1 MSPGDSSPFPSP
13 NEISGAGSGERFAH
27 FVVNRL
33 PDGQLDVLGRGG
45 MGITYRAFDTQLDRA
60 VALKV
65 ISPQWMDDTEVRSR
79 FAREA
84 RAAARLQHPNIA
96 AVLYQGMEGSACF
109 YAMELV
115 VGETL
120 ETYIKRVGPIAPVHA
135 LKIAR
140 QIALALGAAAKEGVL
155 HRDLK
160 PGNVMLTSYA
170 EGGELHA
177 KVIDFGLAKVLS
189 DVPAS
194 YTTGGFVGTPGFA
207 SPEQCSEEELDS
219 RSDLYSLGA
228 TLWFMVAGRPPFSGS
243 LLAVIQAQA
252 VEPPPFAELGSIP
265 TPLRLILERLLG
277 KFPDE
282 RPATPSE
289 AVREIEVVLEALEE
303 KGDGFHPLG
312 VVPAAPITRVATRAR
327 THFTL
332 PEPEKKPSR
341 LLPMTIGV
349 AVVATG
355 AALFFAGRS
364 STLPPVASAKPTA
377 MPDSAPAPESR
388 PQPGLG
394 PDATPVP
401 PPPPRY
407 RAEWVN
413 SLGMKFVPIP
423 NERVQVSIWET
434 RVRDFETF
442 VKALNYR
449 DADRPDSEGHTWRNP
464 GFPQD
469 PDHPVVYVSVNDA
482 SRFCQWLTQ
491 VERASG
497 RIGGN
502 QSYRLP
508 TRLEWDESTG
518 FPPPRNG
525 MGGPPDGNGFGGRPG
540 GPPPNGDP
548 PTFAGPPPSGNPLDG
563 QPPNGP
569 RPDGP
574 PRPGDGVWRIPNNP
588 GNAVPPFLWGTQSWP
603 PEPGAGN
610 YADNSG
616 SDAHAVPSGIAGYR
630 DGWAFTAPS
639 GRFRANALGVFDMSG
654 NVWEMI
660 MDGPPEA
667 GQFMMLGGSWRSAS
681 QGELRLRASNTLGVD
696 QRRSD
701 LGFRCVLAD

>member
-1 MSPGDSSPFPSP
+1 MTSGDRTPLSP
-13 NEISGAGSGERFAH
+13 NRSAGTTGSERFAH

-33 PDGQLDVLGRGG
+33 PDGQFDVLGRGG
-45 MGITYRAFDTQLDRA
+45 MGVTYRALDTQLDRA

-65 ISPQWMDDTEVRSR
+65 ISPQWMDDAEVRSR

-135 LKIAR
+135 LKLAR

-160 PGNVMLTSYA
+160 PGNVMVTRY
-170 EGGELHA
+170 GDDDELHA

-194 YTTGGFVGTPGFA
+194 YVTGGFVGTPGFA

-303 KGDGFHPLG
+303 KRDGLHPLG
-312 VVPAAPITRVATRAR
+312 VAPAAPVPRMASRTRN
-327 THFTL
+327 TL
-332 PEPEKKPSR
+332 ISSAQPAPTPSR
-341 LLPMTIGV
+341 LLPIAIGI
-349 AVVATG
+349 AVVATA
-355 AALFFAGRS
+355 AALYFAGRS
-364 STLPPVASAKPTA
+364 STSPQPSSSAPSSNPNPALPPQARV
-377 MPDSAPAPESR
+377 
-388 PQPGLG
+388 
-394 PDATPVP
+394 PV
-401 PPPPRY
+401 
-407 RAEWVN
+407 EWAN
-413 SLGMKFVPIP
+413 SLGMKFVQIP
-423 NERVQVSIWET
+423 NERVQMAVWET

-442 VKALNYR
+442 VKAANYQ
-449 DADRPDSEGHTWRNP
+449 DADRPDPDGRTWRQP
-464 GFPQD
+464 GFAQD
-469 PDHPVVYVSVNDA
+469 PNHPVVYVTLNDA
-482 SRFCQWLTQ
+482 MHFCQWLTQ
-491 VERASG
+491 TERAAG
-497 RIGGN
+497 RIKPT

-508 TRLEWDESTG
+508 TRLEWDQSTG
-518 FPPPRNG
+518 FPMPRDANRPEGGARFFPPQNG
-525 MGGPPDGNGFGGRPG
+525 GGPGS
-540 GPPPNGDP
+540 PPP
-548 PTFAGPPPSGNPLDG
+548 PPPGDGSGSFPG
-563 QPPNGP
+563 QPPGQPLGGQPPAGRLPEGARPAGGP
-569 RPDGP
+569 RPNVNGRPDLPG
-574 PRPGDGVWRIPNNP
+574 PGD
-588 GNAVPPFLWGTQSWP
+588 ATPPFIWGTPNWP
-603 PEPGAGN
+603 PEGNTGN
-610 YADNSG
+610 YAD
-616 SDAHAVPSGIAGYR
+616 AVASEQHSAASVIAGYR
-630 DGWAFTAPS
+630 DGWAYTAPG
-639 GRFRANALGVFDMSG
+639 GRYRPNPLGIFDLSG
-654 NVWEMI
+654 NVWEMA
-660 MDGPPEA
+660 MDHPDGA
-667 GQFMMLGGSWRSAS
+667 GQFMMLGGSWRSAN
-681 QGELRLRASNTLGVD
+681 QDELRLHAAKSVAPT
-696 QRRSD
+696 QRSSD
-701 LGFRCVLAD
+701 LGFRCVLAE